1 MTKFRNPVDGEVYED
16 VNPFDIK
23 VNEEGKKYIK
33 VFRGYAFEVE
43 EKKVEAKKAPIKR
56 TTKAT
61 PAKETKEEA

>member
-43 EKKVEAKKAPIKR
+43 EKKVETKKAPAKR
-56 TTKAT
+56 AT

>member
-43 EKKVEAKKAPIKR
+43 EKKVETKKAPAKR
-56 TTKAT
+56 TTKA

>member
-43 EKKVEAKKAPIKR
+43 EKKVETKKAPVKR
-56 TTKAT
+56 TIKA

>member
-23 VNEEGKKYIK
+23 VNEEGKIYIK

-43 EKKVEAKKAPIKR
+43 EKKVETKKAPTKR
-56 TTKAT
+56 ATKAT

>member
-33 VFRGYAFEVE
+33 VFGGYAFEVE
-43 EKKVEAKKAPIKR
+43 EKKVETKKAPAKR
-56 TTKAT
+56 TTKA

>member
-23 VNEEGKKYIK
+23 VSEEGKKYIK

-43 EKKVEAKKAPIKR
+43 EKKVETKKAPAKR
-56 TTKAT
+56 TAKA
-61 PAKETKEEA
+61 PVKETKEEA

>member
-43 EKKVEAKKAPIKR
+43 EKKVETKKAPAKR
-56 TTKAT
+56 TTKA
-61 PAKETKEEA
+61 PVKETKEEA

>member
-43 EKKVEAKKAPIKR
+43 EKKVETKKAPAKR
-56 TTKAT
+56 IAKA

>member
-43 EKKVEAKKAPIKR
+43 EKKVETKKAPTKR
-56 TTKAT
+56 TTKA